1 VNEAVRVRRARDG
14 VRVAW
19 CRVDAGLTPRA
30 VADALIVRL
39 ADGAG
44 AITRS
49 CPWCGSTT
57 HGRPVVETAHVHASV
72 SYAGE
77 WVLVAVGDAGRF
89 GAVGLD
95 AEPRSRARGA
105 ALHGVITPGRRASL
119 RRWTGVEAVLKAD
132 GRGLSVDPARVRI
145 ARGARGVVATISE
158 PGAAGSDSIPYRV
171 RRVRGPRGLVVSLAT
186 RS

>member
-19 CRVDAGLTPRA
+19 CRVDAGLPRRA
-30 VADALIVRL
+30 VADALITRL
-39 ADGAG
+39 AGEAG

-49 CPWCGSTT
+49 CPRCGSAT
-57 HGRPVVETAHVHASV
+57 HGRPVVEAADVHASV

-77 WVLVAVGDAGRF
+77 WVLVAIGDAGRV

-95 AEPRSRARGA
+95 AEPRTRGA
-105 ALHGVITPGRRASL
+105 ALHGVITPGRRTSL

-158 PGAAGSDSIPYRV
+158 PDAAGSDSIPYRV
-171 RRVRGPRGLVVSLAT
+171 RRVRGPRGLVVSIAT